1 MYFKLVSNDTG
12 WGGSYAYGNYGNR
25 RYLFMKDVMNVI
37 NGSFTSVSQL
47 NATEAVFN
55 TSASVITGS
64 APSNNMYIQRNH
76 NNNSNATNSDQ
87 YFVIEKRHHGYLEDN
102 NFTASRRIYCRFQN
116 SWGLSFKMASSG
128 NNTNSVPGA
137 NYGWTEIA
145 NSGHASEYQQI
156 DVPDEIYSIEGVVND
171 KVFIV
176 TVKRS
181 NISNSWSWNFAM
193 IDQEYHPSLDMHL
206 YNQNSLHCPTVC
218 FSTAEYNLEAN
229 NTTGQISSTAD
240 LKFLYIGKSQT
251 IGQNHAGYN
260 IPNYGTGRE
269 MGGYKDRSTQVG
281 NKPSIW
287 PRPWFEMPMRLPT
300 SNGGNAYMIQP
311 LMYEGTYGTTS
322 TANTHYDYKAFSR
335 LMNFYRTNDDGFY
348 TGERVT
354 DADGNVYRAFRM
366 HKCGGTNTYWNY
378 THDVRRNATYLV
390 PESGTA

>member
-12 WGGSYAYGNYGNR
+12 WGGSWPYGNYANR
-25 RYLFMKDVMNVI
+25 RYHFMKDLQGVI
-37 NGSFTSVSQL
+37 NGTITSVSGL
-47 NATEAVFN
+47 NTGEAVFN

-64 APSNNMYIQRNH
+64 APSNNVYIQRNH

-87 YFVIEKRHHGYLEDN
+87 YFTIEKRHHGYLEDS
-102 NFTASRRIYCRFQN
+102 NFTASRRIYCRFFN
-116 SWGLSFKMASSG
+116 NWGLSFKMASHG
-128 NNTNSVPGA
+128 NNTNSVPGPT
-137 NYGWTEIA
+137 YGWTE
-145 NSGHASEYQQI
+145 NSSTGAAVEYNMI
-156 DVPDEIYSIEGVVND
+156 DTPEEIYSIEGVVND

-176 TVKRS
+176 AVKRS
-181 NISNSWSWNFAM
+181 NVSNAWSFNFAM
-193 IDQEYHPSLDMHL
+193 IDQEYHPSLDMYL

-229 NTTGQISSTAD
+229 NTTGQTNTSTD
-240 LKFLYIGKSQT
+240 LKYLYIGKSQT

-260 IPNYGTGRE
+260 IPNYGFEYR
-269 MGGYKDRSTQVG
+269 MAGYQHTSTNIG
-281 NKPSIW
+281 NRPSMH
-287 PRPWFEMPMRLPT
+287 PHPWFEMPMRLPT

-311 LMYEGTYGTTS
+311 LLYEGSYGTTS
-322 TANTHYDYKAFSR
+322 TANSHYDYKAFSR

-366 HKCGGTNTYWNY
+366 HKCGGTNTYWS
-378 THDVRRNATYLV
+378 TGADVRRNATYLV